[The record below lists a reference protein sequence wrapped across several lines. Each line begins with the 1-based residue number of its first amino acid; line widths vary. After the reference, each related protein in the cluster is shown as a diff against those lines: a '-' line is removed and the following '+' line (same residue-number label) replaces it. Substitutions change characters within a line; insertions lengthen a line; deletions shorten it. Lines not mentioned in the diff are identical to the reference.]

1 MLESPTF
8 RRGEYV
14 KGGILMST
22 EAETREEIE
31 ALKIE
36 NAVLKDKIA
45 TMSRQ
50 LEKFSRAIENLT
62 QLDV

>member
-1 MLESPTF
+1 
-8 RRGEYV
+8 
-14 KGGILMST
+14 MST

-45 TMSRQ
+45 TMSHQ